1 MAPTHHPE
9 TPPHPTPT
17 PLTLYALT
25 RRGWDLLDFLD
36 VMFVRMLHV
45 YKEYGRY
52 YGPHPPP
59 RNPPPPHPHPPPPH
73 PNRRWDLLDIMDV
86 MTLYALTRRGWDLLD
101 FLDVMCVRM
110 LHVYKE
116 YGRYYGP
123 HPPPRNPPHPTPWDL
138 LGFLDV
144 MFVRMLHVYKE
155 YGSFYSDDIIRDRL
169 CAHVRSF
176 VCTCELDLRA
186 HVRSLVCTCEFW
198 PHLCVHV
205 S

>member
-1 MAPTHHPE
+1 M
-9 TPPHPTPT
+9 
-17 PLTLYALT
+17 TLYALT

-59 RNPPPPHPHPPPPH
+59 RNPPPPHPHPPTPPQPEVGSFRYH
-73 PNRRWDLLDIMDV
+73 GCYDFVRADQ
-86 MTLYALTRRGWDLLD
+86 RG
-101 FLDVMCVRM
+101 
-110 LHVYKE
+110 
-116 YGRYYGP
+116 
-123 HPPPRNPPHPTPWDL
+123 WDL

>member
-1 MAPTHHPE
+1 MYIRSMGAIMAPTHHPE

-17 PLTLYALT
+17 PPQPEVGSFRYHGCYDFVRTDQ
-25 RRGWDLLDFLD
+25 RGWDLLDFLD

-59 RNPPPPHPHPPPPH
+59 RNPP
-73 PNRRWDLLDIMDV
+73 
-86 MTLYALTRRGWDLLD
+86 
-101 FLDVMCVRM
+101 
-110 LHVYKE
+110 
-116 YGRYYGP
+116 
-123 HPPPRNPPHPTPWDL
+123 HPTPTPPQPEVGSFRYHGCYDFVRADQRGWDL

-155 YGSFYSDDIIRDRL
+155 YGSFYSEDIIRDRL
-169 CAHVRSF
+169 CVHVRSF